1 MTQPDLSLHQSW
13 YSKGQNQDQCK
24 KPRDTHSGPRIMSNF
39 LMARAFNSLKM
50 NTLDDVRGV
59 DGRRKGAGT
68 DLYFRSLQSP

>member
-1 MTQPDLSLHQSW
+1 
-13 YSKGQNQDQCK
+13 
-24 KPRDTHSGPRIMSNF
+24 MSNF

-59 DGRRKGAGT
+59 EGRRKGAGT